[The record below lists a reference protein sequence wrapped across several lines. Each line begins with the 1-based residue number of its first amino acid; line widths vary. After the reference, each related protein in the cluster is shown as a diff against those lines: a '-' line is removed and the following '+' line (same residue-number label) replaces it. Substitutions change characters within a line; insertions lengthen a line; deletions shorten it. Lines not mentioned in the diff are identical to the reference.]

1 MKKRLGFLAIAV
13 MGLNACSPTI
23 YKSLQDPSMAWNFDY
38 SAGACLGTCP
48 NFEASLSE
56 SGTLHFKGKNFTQH
70 QGDTI
75 LLNQS
80 LLRDSVLAKLE
91 RMAFFQM
98 DTFYGHEGLMDA
110 AYYSFEINKLDQDSE
125 GGGTN
130 LKSVKANMEIP
141 QELRDF
147 QNWYHDE
154 LRQLGLL

>member
-1 MKKRLGFLAIAV
+1 
-13 MGLNACSPTI
+13 
-23 YKSLQDPSMAWNFDY
+23 
-38 SAGACLGTCP
+38 
-48 NFEASLSE
+48 
-56 SGTLHFKGKNFTQH
+56 
-70 QGDTI
+70 
-75 LLNQS
+75 
-80 LLRDSVLAKLE
+80 
-91 RMAFFQM
+91 
-98 DTFYGHEGLMDA
+98 GHEGLMDA